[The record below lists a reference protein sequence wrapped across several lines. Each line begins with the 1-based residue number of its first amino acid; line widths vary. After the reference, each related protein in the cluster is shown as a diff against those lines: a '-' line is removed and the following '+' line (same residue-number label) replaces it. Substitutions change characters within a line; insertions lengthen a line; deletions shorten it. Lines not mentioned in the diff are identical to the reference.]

1 MADYYNIAGRKISNE
16 KIEFFQ
22 EKILEWYK
30 ENGRDFPWRKK
41 GLTYYQYVIA
51 EVLLQRTKAETVA
64 KFFPKFIK
72 DYPNWKEL
80 ANAKLE
86 AIEEYLKP
94 LGLHRQRSKRLISL
108 ANEMMKRNG
117 RLTKNRQELEAIPFI
132 GQYIA
137 NAIELI
143 IYKQPSPL
151 IDVNMSRL
159 LERYFGKRKMADI
172 RYDPYLQKLSYEI
185 VNHQRAK
192 DINWAILDFAA
203 LICKASNPKC
213 KSCILVKY
221 CKAYISNHGII
232 N

>member
-1 MADYYNIAGRKISNE
+1 M
-16 KIEFFQ
+16 F
-22 EKILEWYK
+22 
-30 ENGRDFPWRKK
+30 
-41 GLTYYQYVIA
+41 
-51 EVLLQRTKAETVA
+51 
-64 KFFPKFIK
+64 
-72 DYPNWKEL
+72 
-80 ANAKLE
+80 
-86 AIEEYLKP
+86 
-94 LGLHRQRSKRLISL
+94 
-108 ANEMMKRNG
+108 
-117 RLTKNRQELEAIPFI
+117 
-132 GQYIA
+132 
-137 NAIELI
+137 ELI